1 MGAVAEGVAGVGGA
15 GSSIGGEGA
24 SIISV
29 DGRREGK
36 REMVVERREWE
47 GLRLKEPVL
56 THLRTFPDLITYA

>member
-1 MGAVAEGVAGVGGA
+1 MGAVAKGVAGVGGV

-24 SIISV
+24 SIIDL

-56 THLRTFPDLITYA
+56 SSYVH